1 MITTIVLYII
11 VICGLVYIYINN
23 KLEEDNDS
31 TRSRK
36 NIFSKGR

>member
-31 TRSRK
+31 IRSRK